1 MVHAET
7 LQTLH
12 PAAGATAAVVEF
24 VGELRHAALPHEV
37 RHYARR
43 HLLDTVG
50 VMIAGAGGE
59 VATRAEAVL
68 AAVRPAG
75 RIPVPGRARRADLID
90 AAFLGGTAAHGI
102 ELDDGFRQG
111 SVHPGCVVVPAVLAL
126 GYDRHADGRA
136 LMEAIVAG
144 YEAVIAIGRA
154 CHPDLR
160 QRGFHPT
167 AAVGVFGS
175 VAAAGKMRG
184 LSADALANALGL
196 AASSAAG
203 LFAFVNGGGDIKR
216 LHAGHAAREG
226 LQAALLAEQGVEGPP
241 DVIEARDGFMQAFAF
256 GRADKARAALA
267 SEASG
272 QRGHSKSARAGHSPE
287 PGSSARVALASE
299 ASGQRGHSK
308 SARAGHSPEPGSS
321 ARAALASE
329 ASGQRGH
336 SKSARA
342 IALPPAAPFGIT
354 DCYIKPYPCC
364 RHIQPAVEALIG
376 LINDEAISSDEVER
390 IEVATYR
397 IAAEHAETGWDDFAS
412 AQLSFPYLMGLALKF
427 RAVKFEHF
435 SEQTRRD
442 PAFAAIARKLS
453 VTAPPDVDR
462 LYPQLR
468 PARVTVTTARGSFTR
483 QADEAL
489 GSRIV
494 PLDDAGLTAKF
505 FDLVGPVL
513 GAAGAKELGERLW
526 SLDEISDVAPL
537 VEAMAKPA

>member
-1 MVHAET
+1 MVHAEA
-7 LQTLH
+7 LSTLH
-12 PAAGATAAVVEF
+12 PAAGATAAIVEF
-24 VGELRHAALPHEV
+24 VGELRHAALPDEV

-50 VMIAGAGGE
+50 VMIAGAGGD

-68 AAVRPAG
+68 AAARPAG
-75 RIPVPGRARRADLID
+75 HIPVPGRARRADVID

-111 SVHPGCVVVPAVLAL
+111 SVHPGCVVIPAALAL
-126 GYDRHADGRA
+126 GCARHSDGQA
-136 LMEAIVAG
+136 LMQAIVAG
-144 YEAVIAIGRA
+144 YETVIAIGRA

-175 VAAAGKMRG
+175 AAAAGKLG
-184 LSADALANALGL
+184 ALSPDRLANAFGL
-196 AASSAAG
+196 AASSAGG

-226 LQAALLAEQGVEGPP
+226 LQAALLADQGIEGPP
-241 DVIEARDGFMQAFAF
+241 GVLEARDGFMQAF
-256 GRADKARAALA
+256 AALA

-272 QRGHSKSARAGHSPE
+272 QRGYLINARAGHSPE
-287 PGSSARVALASE
+287 TGSSARV
-299 ASGQRGHSK
+299 
-308 SARAGHSPEPGSS
+308 
-321 ARAALASE
+321 
-329 ASGQRGH
+329 
-336 SKSARA
+336 
-342 IALPPAAPFGIT
+342 IALPPPFGIT

-376 LINDEAISSDEVER
+376 VLADENIASDEVER

-412 AQLSFPYLMGLALKF
+412 AQLSFPYLIGLALKF
-427 RAVKFEHF
+427 RAIKLKHF
-435 SEQTRRD
+435 ADEVRRD
-442 PAFAAIARKLS
+442 PGFAAIARKLT

-494 PLDDAGLTAKF
+494 PLDDAALEVKF
-505 FDLVGPVL
+505 LGLVGPVL
-513 GAAGAKELGERLW
+513 GTARAKALAEQLW
-526 SLDEISDVAPL
+526 SIDALSDVAPL
-537 VEAMAKPA
+537 VESMAKPA

>member
-12 PAAGATAAVVEF
+12 PAAGATAAIVEF
-24 VGELRHAALPHEV
+24 VGELRHAALPDEV

-50 VMIAGAGGE
+50 VMIAGAGGD

-126 GYDRHADGRA
+126 GYDRHADGRT

-144 YEAVIAIGRA
+144 YETVIAIGRA

-175 VAAAGKMRG
+175 AAAAGKLRG
-184 LSADALANALGL
+184 LSGEALANALGL

-241 DVIEARDGFMQAFAF
+241 DVIETRDGFMQAFAF
-256 GRADKARAALA
+256 GRAGART
-267 SEASG
+267 
-272 QRGHSKSARAGHSPE
+272 
-287 PGSSARVALASE
+287 
-299 ASGQRGHSK
+299 
-308 SARAGHSPEPGSS
+308 
-321 ARAALASE
+321 
-329 ASGQRGH
+329 
-336 SKSARA
+336 
-342 IALPPAAPFGIT
+342 IMLPPAVPFGIT

-376 LINDEAISSDEVER
+376 LLNDENILSDEVQR
-390 IEVATYR
+390 IDVATYR

-412 AQLSFPYLMGLALKF
+412 AQLSFPYLMGLALRF

-468 PARVTVTTARGSFTR
+468 PARVTLTTARGSFTR

-513 GAAGAKELGERLW
+513 GAARAKELGERLW
-526 SLDEISDVAPL
+526 SLEAISDVAPL
-537 VEAMAKPA
+537 VESMAKPA

>member
-1 MVHAET
+1 MSHAEA

-12 PAAGATAAVVEF
+12 PAAGATDAIVEF
-24 VGELRHAALPHEV
+24 VGELRYRALADEV
-37 RHYARR
+37 RYYARR

-75 RIPVPGRARRADLID
+75 RIPVPGRTRRADLLD

-111 SVHPGCVVVPAVLAL
+111 SVHPGCVVVPTLLAI
-126 GYDRHADGRA
+126 GYDRGAGGST
-136 LMEAIVAG
+136 LMEAMVAG
-144 YEAVIAIGRA
+144 YEAEIAIGRA

-160 QRGFHPT
+160 QRGFHP
-167 AAVGVFGS
+167 AATVGVFGA
-175 VAAAGKMRG
+175 VMAAGKLRG
-184 LSADALANALGL
+184 LSQAQLANALGI

-203 LFAFVNGGGDIKR
+203 LFAFVNGGADIKR

-256 GRADKARAALA
+256 GR
-267 SEASG
+267 
-272 QRGHSKSARAGHSPE
+272 E
-287 PGSSARVALASE
+287 PA
-299 ASGQRGHSK
+299 
-308 SARAGHSPEPGSS
+308 SS
-321 ARAALASE
+321 ARA
-329 ASGQRGH
+329 
-336 SKSARA
+336 
-342 IALPPAAPFGIT
+342 IVLPPAVPFGIT

-376 LINDEAISSDEVER
+376 LLNDEKIAAEEVQR
-390 IEVATYR
+390 IDVATYR
-397 IAAEHAETGWDDFAS
+397 IAAEHTETGWEDFAS

-427 RAVKFEHF
+427 RGIRFEHF
-435 SEQTRRD
+435 AEAVRRD
-442 PAFAAIARKLS
+442 PAFAAIARKLH

-468 PARVTVTTARGSFTR
+468 PARVTVTTARGSVTR

-494 PLDDAGLTAKF
+494 PLDDTGLEAKF
-505 FDLVGPVL
+505 LDLVGPVL
-513 GAAGAKELGERLW
+513 GAARAKQLAQQLW
-526 SLDEISDVAPL
+526 SVDDLSDVVPL
-537 VEAMAKPA
+537 VKAMAKP

>member
-1 MVHAET
+1 MSHAEA
-7 LQTLH
+7 LLTLH
-12 PAAGATAAVVEF
+12 PAAGATQAIVEF
-24 VGELRHAALPHEV
+24 VSGLRYAALSDEV

-43 HLLDTVG
+43 HLLDTTG

-68 AAVRPAG
+68 SAVRPAG

-111 SVHPGCVVVPAVLAL
+111 SVHPGCVVVPALLAL
-126 GYDRHADGRA
+126 GYDGRITGAA
-136 LMEAIVAG
+136 LIEAMVAG
-144 YEAVIAIGRA
+144 YEAEIAIGRA

-160 QRGFHPT
+160 QRGFHPA
-167 AAVGVFGS
+167 AAVGVFGA
-175 VAAAGKMRG
+175 VMAAGKLRRLTAG
-184 LSADALANALGL
+184 QLANALGI

-216 LHAGHAAREG
+216 LHAGHASREG

-256 GRADKARAALA
+256 GRADR
-267 SEASG
+267 
-272 QRGHSKSARAGHSPE
+272 
-287 PGSSARVALASE
+287 
-299 ASGQRGHSK
+299 
-308 SARAGHSPEPGSS
+308 
-321 ARAALASE
+321 
-329 ASGQRGH
+329 
-336 SKSARA
+336 ARA
-342 IALPPAAPFGIT
+342 IALPPAVTFGIT

-376 LINDEAISSDEVER
+376 LLEDEKIATEQVQR
-390 IEVATYR
+390 IDVATYR
-397 IAAEHAETGWDDFAS
+397 IAAEHAATGWDDFAS
-412 AQLSFPYLMGLALKF
+412 AQLSFPYLIGVALKF
-427 RAVKFEHF
+427 RGIKFEHF
-435 SEQTRRD
+435 AEHVRRD
-442 PAFAAIARKLS
+442 PSFAAIARKLN
-453 VTAPPDVDR
+453 VTAPPDIDR

-468 PARVTVTTARGSFTR
+468 PARVTVTTAHGSFTR

-494 PLDDAGLTAKF
+494 PLDDTGLKAKF

-513 GAAGAKELGERLW
+513 GTARAKELMEGVW
-526 SLDEISDVAPL
+526 SIDEIGDMAPL
-537 VEAMAKPA
+537 VESMAKEG

>member
-1 MVHAET
+1 MSHAEA

-12 PAAGATAAVVEF
+12 PAVGATEAIVEF
-24 VGELRHAALPHEV
+24 VNELRHAALTDEV

-68 AAVRPAG
+68 SAVRPG
-75 RIPVPGRARRADLID
+75 GSIPVPGRARRADLID

-111 SVHPGCVVVPAVLAL
+111 SVHPGCVVIPAALAL
-126 GYDRHADGRA
+126 GCARRSDGQA
-136 LMEAIVAG
+136 LMQAIVAG
-144 YEAVIAIGRA
+144 YETVIAIGRA

-175 VAAAGKMRG
+175 AAAAGKLG
-184 LSADALANALGL
+184 ALSPDRLANAFGL
-196 AASSAAG
+196 AASSAGG

-226 LQAALLAEQGVEGPP
+226 LQAALLADQGVEGPP
-241 DVIEARDGFMQAFAF
+241 GVLEARDGFMQAFS
-256 GRADKARAALA
+256 RAEKAR
-267 SEASG
+267 
-272 QRGHSKSARAGHSPE
+272 
-287 PGSSARVALASE
+287 V
-299 ASGQRGHSK
+299 
-308 SARAGHSPEPGSS
+308 
-321 ARAALASE
+321 
-329 ASGQRGH
+329 
-336 SKSARA
+336 
-342 IALPPAAPFGIT
+342 IMLPPPFGIT

-376 LINDEAISSDEVER
+376 LLADKNIASDEVKR

-412 AQLSFPYLMGLALKF
+412 AQLSFPYLIGLALKF
-427 RAVKFEHF
+427 RAIKLEHF
-435 SEQTRRD
+435 ADEVRRD
-442 PAFAAIARKLS
+442 PGFAAIARKLT

-494 PLDDAGLTAKF
+494 PLDDSALQAKF
-505 FDLVGPVL
+505 LDLVGPVL
-513 GAAGAKELGERLW
+513 GTARAKALAEQLW
-526 SLDEISDVAPL
+526 SVDAISDVAPL
-537 VEAMAKPA
+537 VESMAKPR

>member
-1 MVHAET
+1 MVHAEA

-12 PAAGATAAVVEF
+12 PAAGATAAIVGF
-24 VGELRHAALPHEV
+24 VTELRHAALPHEV

-75 RIPVPGRARRADLID
+75 GIPVPGRARRADLID

-175 VAAAGKMRG
+175 AAAAGKLRG
-184 LSADALANALGL
+184 LSADTLANALGL

-256 GRADKARAALA
+256 ARADKARA
-267 SEASG
+267 
-272 QRGHSKSARAGHSPE
+272 
-287 PGSSARVALASE
+287 VM
-299 ASGQRGHSK
+299 
-308 SARAGHSPEPGSS
+308 
-321 ARAALASE
+321 
-329 ASGQRGH
+329 
-336 SKSARA
+336 
-342 IALPPAAPFGIT
+342 LPPSVPFGIT

-376 LINDEAISSDEVER
+376 LLNDETIANDEVQR

-412 AQLSFPYLMGLALKF
+412 AQLSFPYLMGLALRF
-427 RAVKFEHF
+427 RAVEFEHF

-513 GAAGAKELGERLW
+513 GAARAKDLGERLW
-526 SLDEISDVAPL
+526 WLDEIGDVAPL
-537 VEAMAKPA
+537 VEAMAR

>member
-12 PAAGATAAVVEF
+12 PAARATAAIVEF
-24 VGELRHAALPHEV
+24 VGELRHAALADEV

-50 VMIAGAGGE
+50 VMIAGAGGD
-59 VATRAEAVL
+59 VAIRAEAVL
-68 AAVRPAG
+68 SAARPAG
-75 RIPVPGRARRADLID
+75 RIPVPGRARRADVID

-111 SVHPGCVVVPAVLAL
+111 SVHPGCVVVPAALAL
-126 GYDRHADGRA
+126 GYDRRADGRT

-144 YEAVIAIGRA
+144 YETVIAIGRA

-175 VAAAGKMRG
+175 AAAAGKLRG
-184 LSADALANALGL
+184 LSPDALANAFGL

-256 GRADKARAALA
+256 GRADNT
-267 SEASG
+267 
-272 QRGHSKSARAGHSPE
+272 HSKSARAM
-287 PGSSARVALASE
+287 
-299 ASGQRGHSK
+299 
-308 SARAGHSPEPGSS
+308 
-321 ARAALASE
+321 
-329 ASGQRGH
+329 
-336 SKSARA
+336 
-342 IALPPAAPFGIT
+342 ALPPAAPFGIT

-364 RHIQPAVEALIG
+364 RHIQPAIEALIG
-376 LINDEAISSDEVER
+376 LINDKAIANDEVER
-390 IEVATYR
+390 IDVATYR

-427 RAVKFEHF
+427 RAIKFEHF

-453 VTAPPDVDR
+453 VTAPADVDR

-505 FDLVGPVL
+505 LDLVGPVL
-513 GAAGAKELGERLW
+513 GAARAKELGKRLW
-526 SLDEISDVAPL
+526 SLDAISDVAPL
-537 VEAMAKPA
+537 VESMAKPA

>member
-1 MVHAET
+1 MSHAQA

-12 PAAGATAAVVEF
+12 PAAGATEAIVDF
-24 VGELRHAALPHEV
+24 VSALRFAALSDEV

-43 HLLDTVG
+43 HLLDTIG

-126 GYDRHADGRA
+126 GYDRRISGAA
-136 LMEAIVAG
+136 LIEAIVAG
-144 YEAVIAIGRA
+144 YEAEIAIGRA

-160 QRGFHPT
+160 QRGFHP
-167 AAVGVFGS
+167 AAACGVFGA
-175 VAAAGKMRG
+175 VMAAGKLRG
-184 LSADALANALGL
+184 LSDTQLANALGI

-203 LFAFVNGGGDIKR
+203 LFAFVNGGADIKR
-216 LHAGHAAREG
+216 LHAGHASREG
-226 LQAALLAEQGVEGPP
+226 LQAALLAEQGIEGPP

-256 GRADKARAALA
+256 GRAALA

-272 QRGHSKSARAGHSPE
+272 QRGHPM
-287 PGSSARVALASE
+287 
-299 ASGQRGHSK
+299 RG
-308 SARAGHSPEPGSS
+308 RAGHSPEPGSS
-321 ARAALASE
+321 ARAD
-329 ASGQRGH
+329 
-336 SKSARA
+336 KARA
-342 IALPPAAPFGIT
+342 ITLPPAVPFGIT

-364 RHIQPAVEALIG
+364 RHIQPAVEALTG
-376 LINDEAISSDEVER
+376 LLNDEKIATDEVQR
-390 IEVATYR
+390 IDVATYR

-427 RAVKFEHF
+427 RSIKFEHF
-435 SEQTRRD
+435 TQEMRGD
-442 PAFAAIARKLS
+442 PSFAAIARKLS
-453 VTAPPDVDR
+453 ITAPPDVDR

-468 PARVTVTTARGSFTR
+468 PARVTVTTARGSFMR

-494 PLDDAGLTAKF
+494 PLDDAGLRAKF
-505 FDLVGPVL
+505 LDLVGPVL
-513 GAAGAKELGERLW
+513 GAGPAKELNERVW
-526 SLDEISDVAPL
+526 SVAEAGDVAPL
-537 VEAMAKPA
+537 VEAMAK